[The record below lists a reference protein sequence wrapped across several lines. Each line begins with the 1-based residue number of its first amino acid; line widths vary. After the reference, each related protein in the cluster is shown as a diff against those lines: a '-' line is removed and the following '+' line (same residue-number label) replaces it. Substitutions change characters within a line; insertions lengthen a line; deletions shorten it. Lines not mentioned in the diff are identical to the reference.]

1 MTVSDTAG
9 VVRCVAHGRELCQS
23 EPCAWDLMAEI
34 EHAPRT
40 TFFHH
45 HEELLMSRIRKC
57 SVMLA
62 MTLGAVLLL
71 AGVAGAAPTQIDTSN
86 VSSDSYTDTETPPSA
101 TATDAGLDRFLLYY
115 DGQTEPAGSE
125 WLLDTAL
132 DTATDIAES
141 NYLTESGTDA
151 TYEQGTGGM
160 SSDGNTIAWTNTAN
174 NGPGLHVATY
184 NNGTW
189 TNEPLPGDQF
199 YGVVGPLVTEIALSA
214 NGNLMAITGLQ
225 QETGTTTYEAAGV
238 YLYNFAK
245 GTVQQVTTQVQSGVV
260 PVSLAFSSDGSRL
273 LIAQGGACSADG
285 SQYVSA
291 NGTVVVDSISS
302 SDQVSPLWS
311 STSGNYGYTGCGGAG
326 LSGDGNTVAFS
337 GTGTGPAVVIGDLA
351 NSAERLVD
359 ATVPGAPR
367 GFMLSQDGSIVAY
380 DAPADDASDS
390 FTAVYSSSTA
400 SGSVGTEVSDPD
412 DLENC
417 FLVGLASSG
426 LESAFDCYSDFEYD
440 YEDEGVFVAG
450 GGIASGGGSGGP
462 VFPSGAALQTSS
474 VTTSGLTLSWPAA
487 TGPDGIAGYTLT
499 ENGNAIAPPAA
510 NATSIKVT
518 GLAPGTSYHFRLTAG
533 DSDGNVSAPL
543 SVDVTTAS
551 PPVTLPSN
559 LTPAPVKITP
569 APVNIGALAGAAASL
584 STATVSAYLAKI
596 GVSCNGAT
604 DTSCD
609 LAIKLILTETLKGGK
624 VVAITA
630 RSKQKTT
637 KRTVTL
643 GTTTVTVAGGSHETV
658 SVKLNGA
665 ARKLLRHY
673 HHLKVA
679 LTATESTS
687 NTVLVRR
694 VLTFKQP
701 ANG

>member
-1 MTVSDTAG
+1 
-9 VVRCVAHGRELCQS
+9 
-23 EPCAWDLMAEI
+23 
-34 EHAPRT
+34 
-40 TFFHH
+40 
-45 HEELLMSRIRKC
+45 MSLIRKC
-57 SVMLA
+57 SVALA

-71 AGVAGAAPTQIDTSN
+71 AGVAAAAPTQLDTSK
-86 VSSDSYTDTETPPSA
+86 VGSDPYTDTGTPPSA

-125 WLLDTAL
+125 WVVDEKA

-141 NYLTESGTDA
+141 NYLTEMASDA
-151 TYEQGTGGM
+151 TYEQGVGGM

-184 NNGTW
+184 NDGTW

-199 YGVVGPLVTEIALSA
+199 YGVVGPLVTEIAFSG

-238 YLYNFAK
+238 YLYDFAK

-291 NGTVVVDSISS
+291 NGTVVVDSINS
-302 SDQVSPLWS
+302 SDVVSSLWS

-337 GTGTGPAVVIGDLA
+337 GTNGAPAVVIGDLA
-351 NSAERLVD
+351 NSTEHLVD
-359 ATVPGAPR
+359 TTVPGAPA
-367 GFMLSQDGSIVAY
+367 GFMLSQSGSNVAY
-380 DAPADDASDS
+380 DALADDGLDS
-390 FTAVYSSSTA
+390 PTAVYSSSTA
-400 SGSVGTEVSDPD
+400 SGSVGTDVSDPN

-417 FLVGLASSG
+417 FLVGLASTG
-426 LESAFDCYSDFEYD
+426 LESAFDCYSEFEYD
-440 YEDEGVFVAG
+440 IEEEGVFT
-450 GGIASGGGSGGP
+450 ASVTGASGGP
-462 VFPSGAALQTSS
+462 VFPSGAALQASS
-474 VTTSGLTLSWPAA
+474 VTTSGVTLSWPAA
-487 TGPDGIAGYTLT
+487 TGPNGVADYTLT

-543 SVDVTTAS
+543 SVDVTTA
-551 PPVTLPSN
+551 TLVVPPSN
-559 LTPAPVKITP
+559 ITP
-569 APVNIGALAGAAASL
+569 APGKGDLAPADASL
-584 STATVSAYLAKI
+584 AKATVSAYLAKI

-604 DTSCD
+604 DTSCH
-609 LAIKLILTETLKGGK
+609 LAIKLALTETLQGGK
-624 VVAITA
+624 VVATTA
-630 RSKQKTT
+630 KSKPKPK
-637 KRTVTL
+637 KRIVTL

-658 SVKLNGA
+658 SVKLNAA
-665 ARKLLRHY
+665 ARKLLRRY
-673 HHLKVA
+673 HRLKVA
-679 LTATESTS
+679 LTATDSTS
-687 NTVLVRR
+687 NTVLVKR

-701 ANG
+701 AHG